1 VNKDTPNNLYP
12 VTCGVCGESQNTMN
26 GGFGTDG
33 LPAQDVNCMVCGHT
47 FGREEYLSGLEV
59 RRQEF
64 ARLSGPGET

>member
-1 VNKDTPNNLYP
+1 
-12 VTCGVCGESQNTMN
+12 MN

-47 FGREEYLSGLEV
+47 FGREKYLSGLEV